1 MPAASR
7 AIWPDWRQVDVM
19 LRQSILRRRRW
30 RAVGV
35 VLAQVALLC
44 GAKVLLHRAG
54 FELIVVN
61 QLFSA
66 IVASTVFLLGFLLSG
81 VLADFKEA
89 EKIPA
94 RFAAS
99 LEALSLE
106 IRAIRAFQPAAQ
118 VEPARE
124 AVAGLGRLLVVWLC
138 GRCETEEVLLGYRA
152 THAAVVQAA
161 VQYRGDVSSLRGRLM
176 QSMALILEMI
186 HRVHVIRETSFVPL
200 VYWLAYLGSS
210 LLFGGLLLARSD
222 YWLDSLFFLAV
233 ISFLVLL
240 ILRLIADIDNPFG
253 LGDPASAENVS
264 IEVLERAVAA
274 LEQPPSA

>member
-106 IRAIRAFQPAAQ
+106 IGAIRAFQPAAQ

>member
-19 LRQSILRRRRW
+19 LRQRILRRRRW

-106 IRAIRAFQPAAQ
+106 IGAIRAFQPAAQ

-210 LLFGGLLLARSD
+210 LLFGGLLLAHSD

>member
-1 MPAASR
+1 
-7 AIWPDWRQVDVM
+7 
-19 LRQSILRRRRW
+19 
-30 RAVGV
+30 
-35 VLAQVALLC
+35 
-44 GAKVLLHRAG
+44 
-54 FELIVVN
+54 
-61 QLFSA
+61 
-66 IVASTVFLLGFLLSG
+66 
-81 VLADFKEA
+81 
-89 EKIPA
+89 
-94 RFAAS
+94 
-99 LEALSLE
+99 
-106 IRAIRAFQPAAQ
+106 
-118 VEPARE
+118 
-124 AVAGLGRLLVVWLC
+124 
-138 GRCETEEVLLGYRA
+138 
-152 THAAVVQAA
+152 
-161 VQYRGDVSSLRGRLM
+161 M

>member
-1 MPAASR
+1 
-7 AIWPDWRQVDVM
+7 M

>member
-1 MPAASR
+1 M
-7 AIWPDWRQVDVM
+7 
-19 LRQSILRRRRW
+19 
-30 RAVGV
+30 GV

-44 GAKVLLHRAG
+44 GVKVLLHRAG
-54 FELIVVN
+54 FELIVVD

-66 IVASTVFLLGFLLSG
+66 IVASTVFMLGFLLSG
-81 VLADFKEA
+81 VLTDFKEA

-94 RFAAS
+94 RFATL
-99 LEALSLE
+99 LETLSLE
-106 IRAIRAFQPAAQ
+106 IGAIRVFEPAAQ

-124 AVAGLGRLLVVWLC
+124 AVASLGRLLVVWLC
-138 GRCETEEVLLGYRA
+138 GRCETEELLLVHRA

-161 VQYRGDVSSLRGRLM
+161 VQYRGDVGTLRGRLM

-186 HRVHVIRETSFVPL
+186 HRVQVIRETSFVPL

-210 LLFGGLLLARSD
+210 MLFGGLLFVKSD
-222 YWLDSLFFLAV
+222 HWHDSLFSLAV
-233 ISFLVLL
+233 ISFVVLL
-240 ILRLIADIDNPFG
+240 ILRLIVDIDNPFG